1 MTGWR
6 AGDESVLMLTKC
18 GHGSASSNKYEIV
31 RACKSVFGVF
41 LFVPSGLPS
50 VSKSSEVVAIF

>member
-1 MTGWR
+1 M
-6 AGDESVLMLTKC
+6 LMLTKC